1 MKIKLRKWFS
11 GKCNESV
18 PATDA
23 DKVYFIFLVGKMSS
37 ERVTPIKIALAFK
50 WHSGKTPWKH
60 LVTSSQPLISS
71 LNVLFNMSQL
81 LNL

>member
-1 MKIKLRKWFS
+1 MKIKLRKLFS
-11 GKCNESV
+11 GKRNPSM

-23 DKVYFIFLVGKMSS
+23 DKIDFIFSVGKMSS
-37 ERVTPIKIALAFK
+37 ERATPIKFALAFK
-50 WHSGKTPWKH
+50 WHFGKTPWKH

-71 LNVLFNMSQL
+71 LNVLFNLSQL

>member
-1 MKIKLRKWFS
+1 M
-11 GKCNESV
+11 

-23 DKVYFIFLVGKMSS
+23 GEIDFIFLVGKMSS
-37 ERVTPIKIALAFK
+37 EKAIPIKITLAFK
-50 WHSGKTPWKH
+50 WHFGKTPWKH
-60 LVTSSQPLISS
+60 LVTSSQSLISS